1 MKYYYKIK
9 EKSIFI
15 LTAIVFTLF
24 FYAGTD
30 ICCADEENI
39 NPDQCIIS
47 SGFEESYDF
56 SVWKPFGSDTAK
68 LEADSSK
75 SHSGNY
81 SLKISGR
88 NSSYEGPSVSLN
100 DITEAG
106 DTYHVSVWFSYSG
119 ESPDSMRLSL
129 KESFS
134 DKKDK
139 FTTIASQ
146 DNVNPDQWIKI
157 EGDFSVSENAADALL
172 YLESSIDSN
181 ILWIDDVTIY
191 NRSIS
196 ITKPSGIIKPDGTTV
211 LDFETPC
218 KEIMS
223 KRNSKIVRSDTF
235 SRHGEYSVCVT
246 GRTDCLDGVS
256 ASLSGLHRNKPYRC
270 SAAVTFSDRSI
281 QSESFSMYIEYYINN
296 TLYNIPVEENHPAD
310 RGSWSLISGKFT
322 IPENASDPI
331 ITIVTARPKD
341 EHNYNHIAFYVDD
354 LTISDELETAI
365 EKAQSKN
372 KTKITVI
379 ASISAL
385 LISVIMIFLLRRQSR
400 ARKKIINAAT
410 DSMTGTLN
418 RNAYEEKIRYLELNP
433 EKCRKVHLAVCDLNG
448 LKEINDRF
456 GHKAGDECLI
466 KCASILIAV
475 LEQYNGKVY
484 RTGGDEFVCISK
496 RPFRDDLL
504 KYIDAAEKS
513 SYEYPFSIAAG
524 FSSYK
529 SGTDGEIPDIKQM
542 ITRCDKEMYKNKTEK
557 KSNKK

>member
-157 EGDFSVSENAADALL
+157 EGD
-172 YLESSIDSN
+172 
-181 ILWIDDVTIY
+181 
-191 NRSIS
+191 
-196 ITKPSGIIKPDGTTV
+196 
-211 LDFETPC
+211 
-218 KEIMS
+218 
-223 KRNSKIVRSDTF
+223 
-235 SRHGEYSVCVT
+235 
-246 GRTDCLDGVS
+246 
-256 ASLSGLHRNKPYRC
+256 
-270 SAAVTFSDRSI
+270 
-281 QSESFSMYIEYYINN
+281 
-296 TLYNIPVEENHPAD
+296 
-310 RGSWSLISGKFT
+310 
-322 IPENASDPI
+322 
-331 ITIVTARPKD
+331 
-341 EHNYNHIAFYVDD
+341 
-354 LTISDELETAI
+354 
-365 EKAQSKN
+365 
-372 KTKITVI
+372 
-379 ASISAL
+379 
-385 LISVIMIFLLRRQSR
+385 
-400 ARKKIINAAT
+400 
-410 DSMTGTLN
+410 
-418 RNAYEEKIRYLELNP
+418 
-433 EKCRKVHLAVCDLNG
+433 
-448 LKEINDRF
+448 
-456 GHKAGDECLI
+456 
-466 KCASILIAV
+466 
-475 LEQYNGKVY
+475 
-484 RTGGDEFVCISK
+484 EFVCISK